1 VAVVPS
7 SEIDA
12 VVDRYA
18 RQLCNW
24 GRWGSGDEL
33 GTLNLITEQTRR
45 RAAACV
51 RDGAAHSLGFE
62 LRADMPQPRGSG
74 RVNPQHSMTETASDT
89 TDAAN
94 FTAGADD
101 LLTMAVH
108 ASTHWDA
115 LSHIFH
121 RDQMYN
127 GISASMV
134 TAASGALRNDIL
146 PVARR
151 MVTRGVLAD
160 VPRYLGIEALPIDHG
175 VTGGELQEVLDFQRV
190 QIRPGDALLVRT
202 GQLGRTSRSGDWR
215 GYTSVGSAVPAQPGV
230 DVGCLPWLHERG
242 VCALACDNWAVERL
256 CGQSARFPLH
266 EVSLVYMGMILGENF
281 ELDALAIACA
291 ADRRYDFMLSAA
303 PLPIRGGVGGPV
315 NPVALR

>member
-1 VAVVPS
+1 MGP

-12 VVDRYA
+12 VVDGLAQR
-18 RQLCNW
+18 LCNW
-24 GRWGSGDEL
+24 GRWEPDDEL
-33 GTLNLITEQTRR
+33 GTLNLITGETRR

-51 RDGAAHSLGFE
+51 RDGAAYSLGFE
-62 LRADMPQPRGSG
+62 LRADMPQPAGSG
-74 RVNPQHSMTETASDT
+74 RLNPQHSMTETASDT
-89 TDAAN
+89 TDPAN
-94 FTAGADD
+94 VTAGADD
-101 LLTMAVH
+101 VLTMAVH

-127 GISASMV
+127 GLSASIV
-134 TAASGALRNDIL
+134 TTESGAVHNDIV

-160 VPRYLGIEALPIDHG
+160 VPRYLGVEALPVDHA
-175 VTGGELQEVLDFQRV
+175 VTGDELQEILDSQRV
-190 QIRPGDALLVRT
+190 EVRSGDALLVRT
-202 GQLGRTSRSGDWR
+202 GQLGRTKESGDWR

-230 DVGCLPWLHERG
+230 DVECLPWLHERG

-256 CGQSARFPLH
+256 SGRSGRFPLH

-281 ELDALAIACA
+281 ELDALAAACA
-291 ADRRYDFMLSAA
+291 ADLRYDFMLSAA

-315 NPVALR
+315 NPMALR